1 MIFLFLRR
9 RSVELVD
16 KYQNFEIQVKIYT
29 NLDQFKARKPV
40 VTIGTFDGV
49 HLGHQQV
56 IARLQEFAKKHDGET
71 VIFTFHTHPRL
82 VTSPDEN
89 NLRLLTT
96 LDEKINL
103 FEKYGINHLIIY
115 TFDRQFS
122 ELSYS
127 DFVEKILVEKIG
139 THCLVVGYDH
149 KFGKNREG
157 GFEYL
162 KNCADKFNFN
172 IERLDVLQGDEEN
185 ISSTKIRNALQ
196 NGEIEKA
203 NHYLGYEFTLHGKVV
218 SGKKLGRQLGFPT
231 ANIEASDK
239 YKIIPGYGVYAV
251 RIEINNFEY
260 RGMLNIGTR
269 PTFNNNADNRSIEVN
284 IFDFDDDIYNQ
295 EIILKF
301 AGKIRD
307 EQKFENVEG
316 LVAQLVKD
324 KVTALSILRNKFQI
338 TNNK

>member
-1 MIFLFLRR
+1 MKLH
-9 RSVELVD
+9 
-16 KYQNFEIQVKIYT
+16 T
-29 NLDQFKARKPV
+29 NLDHFKAKKPV

-49 HLGHQQV
+49 HLGHQKV
-56 IARLQEFAKKHDGET
+56 ILRLQEFAKQHDGET

-82 VTSPDEN
+82 VTSPEEN

-96 LDEKINL
+96 LKEKINL
-103 FEKYGINHLIIY
+103 FERYGINHLIIY
-115 TFDRQFS
+115 TFDKNFS

-127 DFVEKILVEKIG
+127 EFVEEILVEKIG

-157 GFEYL
+157 GYDYL
-162 KNCADKFNFN
+162 KNCADKFKFK
-172 IERLDVLQGDEEN
+172 IERLDALLVDDDSV
-185 ISSTKIRNALQ
+185 SSTKIRNALQ

-203 NHYLGYEFTLHGKVV
+203 NHYLGYMFTLHGTVV
-218 SGKKLGRQLGFPT
+218 EGKKLGRKLGFPT

-251 RIEINNFEY
+251 KVELNGVDYN
-260 RGMLNIGTR
+260 GMLNIGTR

-284 IFDFDDDIYNQ
+284 IFDFDGDIYNK
-295 EIILKF
+295 EITLKF

-307 EQKFENVEG
+307 EQKFESVEM
-316 LVAQLVKD
+316 LIKQLVKD
-324 KVTALSILRNKFQI
+324 KIRAQAILSV
-338 TNNK
+338 